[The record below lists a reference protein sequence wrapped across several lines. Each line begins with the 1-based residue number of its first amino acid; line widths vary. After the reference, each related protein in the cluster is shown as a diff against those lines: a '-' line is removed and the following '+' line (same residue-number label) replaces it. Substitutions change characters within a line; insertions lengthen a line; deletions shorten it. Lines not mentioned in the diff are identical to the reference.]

1 MRQRAAG
8 RPGGAGPYPSTKRF
22 VDLLFGKDGAWAYLA
37 DFSAPV
43 TMAPTDVD
51 AGPAGGGP
59 RTLLEEDGLKI
70 SAIAG
75 HHDDAPAVIY
85 RVDYKGRGVVFT
97 GDIDPAGLDNL
108 RRIAGGCD
116 LLVFNA
122 VVLDPPGS
130 PTILY
135 SLHTPPGKIGE
146 AAAAAHAGAVLLT
159 HLNPTVDGSRDDVV
173 ASIRRHY
180 AGPVTFAGDGMRLAP

>member
-146 AAAAAHAGAVLLT
+146 AAAAAHAGARQST
-159 HLNPTVDGSRDDVV
+159 GRATTSSRR
-173 ASIRRHY
+173 S
-180 AGPVTFAGDGMRLAP
+180 AGITRGQSRSQATACV